1 MLNAKIRKYGLEKN
15 YCSRDWQQ
23 KDLSRFKVALHQIMP
38 LILVIITSIL
48 TPFATIYAQPT
59 GNLEAK
65 YYNAHN
71 RYSSF
76 GNFGGTVIETRTW
89 EKIDTRNY
97 NPQGRGDMW
106 SVAIEGYIY
115 IPSNGSYRFETISD
129 DGVRLKVNNKTV
141 INNWTLHPPTTN
153 TNAVTLQAGWTPI
166 QLEMYEW
173 GGGTRLRLRWKPP
186 GQGSYD
192 FPPAAYLSTS
202 LPDTIAPTLIGVS
215 MASNN
220 TTKTLAKAG
229 NDVTLSF
236 TASEE
241 IGTPIVTFLSGG
253 EAITDSS
260 IVYSNTSG
268 NTWTAVYTAN
278 ASDTNGVI
286 TYSIAFSDTAGNA
299 GTAVTSGTGTVTT
312 NTSAPTL
319 SNVSIS
325 SNNTN
330 SSKATPTDIVSLT
343 FTASETIS
351 SPTVTFSSGGASVN
365 GTVTVQNTSANTW
378 TASYTTNA
386 NDTAGLVTFG
396 ISFSD
401 TAGNA
406 GTAVTATNDSSSV
419 AVVIDSDLP
428 TLLSSSPSNGSKSF
442 KLDQN
447 IILKFSEDIIAGSGQ
462 IKLFDSSDQLVEGF
476 TSSPSIISGSTVT
489 LNPSSD
495 LASGSTYY
503 IQIPSTAFV
512 DTAGNG
518 FAGISNKTTLNFMT
532 LDVNAPSLISSIPS
546 DNASS
551 VKLDKN
557 IILTFNE
564 NITAGSGQ
572 IKLFDAND
580 KLVEA
585 FNVSSSII
593 SGSTVT
599 LIPTSDLKPD
609 NSYYIQIPS
618 TALVDTTG
626 NNYAGIT
633 NKTEINFSTRR
644 KTPKEA
650 FTEVKDDIG
659 TDMKSNTTKQIRSFA
674 TATTAVV
681 TAARGRVLSK
691 RASSPNSRG
700 ASRSSGATRST
711 GGGGGSGSGARD
723 SSGSGGGTSSGTSSD
738 GAGGENS
745 GGTDTDTESS
755 FDLRSSTR
763 GTNASGQINSVVSSY
778 DGKVT
783 RYSETQFSY
792 TKSENDTETG
802 SASSQ
807 IIFEREKSENL
818 TVGHFIGFSLSKNST
833 VSTKS
838 TNIESIG
845 IQVGVYF
852 IDNITDELFVDGYL
866 AGSLLTNKMEVTT
879 ATMTAEADYVSRMG
893 AAGAAVTGSFDVD
906 RWEIL
911 PTLALDYSSVS
922 SLDASFEVTF
932 GGGNSNELS
941 SPGNVKQL
949 SLTFSPDFRTSFD
962 YYDGYWAQGSTF
974 SLKPKFTCQ
983 RINQGEITK
992 ECGQGTA
999 LSLITQDED
1008 AMKTLSFT
1016 LGIDKIASDTTY
1028 SANALYKFEF

>member
-1 MLNAKIRKYGLEKN
+1 MVKQRLEKN
-15 YCSRDWQQ
+15 YCFGDRQQ
-23 KDLSRFKVALHQIMP
+23 KDLPSFKVVIYKIMP
-38 LILVIITSIL
+38 LILVLFTSIIIPVAPML
-48 TPFATIYAQPT
+48 AQPT
-59 GNLEAK
+59 ENLEAK
-65 YYNAHN
+65 YYNTHN
-71 RYSSF
+71 RFSSF

-89 EKIDTRNY
+89 KKIDTSNY
-97 NPQGRGDMW
+97 NPQGLRDMW

-115 IPSNGSYRFETISD
+115 IPSSGSYRFETVSD
-129 DGVRLKVNNKTV
+129 DGVRLKVNNTTV

-153 TNAVTLQAGWTPI
+153 TNAVALQAGWTPI

-192 FPPAAYLSTS
+192 FPPAAYLSTT
-202 LPDTIAPTLIGVS
+202 LPDTSAPTLSGVS

-241 IGTPIVTFLSGG
+241 IGTPIVTFQSGG
-253 EAITDSS
+253 AAITDSS

-351 SPTVTFSSGGASVN
+351 SPAVTFSSGGASIN

-386 NDTAGLVTFG
+386 NDTAGPVTFG

-428 TLLSSSPSNGSKSF
+428 TLLSSNPSNGSKSV

-462 IKLFDSSDQLVEGF
+462 IKLFDDNDKLVEAF
-476 TSSPSIISGSTVT
+476 TVSSSIISGSTVT

-495 LASGSTYY
+495 FTSLSAYY
-503 IQIPSTAFV
+503 VKIPSTAFV
-512 DTAGNG
+512 DAAGN
-518 FAGISNKTTLNFMT
+518 AYSGISSKTALNFIT

-551 VKLDKN
+551 VQLDRN
-557 IILTFNE
+557 IILTFSE
-564 NITAGSGQ
+564 NITAGSGK
-572 IKLFDAND
+572 IILFEGDG

-585 FNVSSSII
+585 FAVTSSII
-593 SGSTVT
+593 SGAVVT
-599 LIPTSDLKPD
+599 LNPASDLKPD

-618 TALVDTTG
+618 TALIDAAG
-626 NNYAGIT
+626 NNYAGIS
-633 NKTEINFSTRR
+633 NKTDINFITRK

-650 FTEVKDDIG
+650 FTEVKDEIG
-659 TDMKSNTTKQIRSFA
+659 TDMKANTTKQIRSFA

-691 RASSPNSRG
+691 RVSSSS
-700 ASRSSGATRST
+700 ARSSNRSSSGSSST
-711 GGGGGSGSGARD
+711 GGGGGSGASNT
-723 SSGSGGGTSSGTSSD
+723 SSGSGSGSSSGTGSD
-738 GAGGENS
+738 GSGSENP
-745 GGTDTDTESS
+745 GGTDTDTDSS

-763 GTNASGQINSVVSSY
+763 GTNASGQINSVVTSY
-778 DGKVT
+778 DGKIT

-792 TKSENDTETG
+792 TKSENDAETG

-807 IIFEREKSENL
+807 IIFEREKSDDL

-833 VSTKS
+833 VGTKS
-838 TNIESIG
+838 TDIESIG
-845 IQVGVYF
+845 LQVGVYF
-852 IDNITDELFVDGYL
+852 VENITEDLFVDGYL
-866 AGSLLTNKMEVTT
+866 AGSLLTNKMEVKT
-879 ATMTAEADYVSRMG
+879 ATMVADADYVSRMG
-893 AAGAAVTGSFDVD
+893 AAGAAVTGSIDVA

-922 SLDASFEVTF
+922 SQDASFEVTF

-962 YYDGYWAQGSTF
+962 YYNGYWAQGSTF
-974 SLKPKFTCQ
+974 SFKPKFTCQ
-983 RINQGEITK
+983 RINQDTITR
-992 ECGQGTA
+992 ECGQGAA
-999 LSLITQDED
+999 LSLVTQDED
-1008 AMKTLSFT
+1008 EMKTLSFT
-1016 LGIDKIASDTTY
+1016 LGVDKISSDTTY